1 VVTAPTTS
9 YSYFHILSFDRISI
23 ESGRMS
29 NFLPV
34 DDPELLIC
42 PGSAVQNRSLCAE
55 GRPNHG
61 TGRTLH
67 SVNSR
72 SVGLTLIQKTI
83 NCDQSCEAESLILPT
98 HKVLT
103 EKRKRIS

>member
-1 VVTAPTTS
+1 M
-9 YSYFHILSFDRISI
+9 

-72 SVGLTLIQKTI
+72 SVGLTLIQKTS
-83 NCDQSCEAESLILPT
+83 NCDQSSETESSILA
-98 HKVLT
+98 LT
-103 EKRKRIS
+103 RFLLESESRE